1 MLLLKGKTL
10 IQEEF
15 LRMKQRENEMSA
27 TIKNLKE
34 KYNWFSEF

>member
-27 TIKNLKE
+27 TIENLKE